1 MQKEKLDISIWFW
14 DDIANEAVRR
24 YFHCRFFKRPNADN
38 ILEKLLKATTNLPTK
53 SLSMLS
59 IDWPN
64 ISWSVHEKLKNI
76 QSCEEVPQMFEVG
89 SCGLHVIHGAFQ
101 SGVKATGWEIEKIF
115 KGIWGLFHDSPV
127 RRDSYITINQS
138 DQFPL
143 MFCQTGGRC
152 TSSNWSS
159 WNLVIFV
166 AVVEHFEA
174 LPSCWQPLSNKSD
187 CILVKHHKDN
197 SIKFKFFNWYCQ
209 YLSTIPKAIPNRWSS
224 YAIYDWNVSFNNL
237 LFNENIPFTISS

>member
-1 MQKEKLDISIWFW
+1 MCKFKLSFLENVPASQVAKSLQLSKRKYAYYVVFGLVPYFNELLVKDIKLSPFYSLSFHESLNNKLQEKKLDISVWFW

-24 YFHCRFFKRPNADN
+24 NFHWRFFKRPNADN
-38 ILEKLLKATTNLPTK
+38 ILEKILKTTANLSTK

-59 IDWPN
+59 IDGPN

-101 SGVKATGWEIEKIF
+101 SGVKATGWEIEKNF
-115 KGIWGLFHDSPV
+115 KGIWGLFHDSAV
-127 RRDSYITINQS
+127 RRDSYITINQT

-159 WNLVIFV
+159 
-166 AVVEHFEA
+166 
-174 LPSCWQPLSNKSD
+174 
-187 CILVKHHKDN
+187 
-197 SIKFKFFNWYCQ
+197 
-209 YLSTIPKAIPNRWSS
+209 
-224 YAIYDWNVSFNNL
+224 
-237 LFNENIPFTISS
+237 

>member
-1 MQKEKLDISIWFW
+1 MDISIRFW
-14 DDIANEAVRR
+14 DDIADEAVTR
-24 YFHCRFFKRPNADN
+24 YFDSRLFRRANADN
-38 ILEKLLKATTNLPTK
+38 VLEELLKATINLPTK

-59 IDWPN
+59 LDGPN
-64 ISWSVHEKLKNI
+64 TNWSVHKKLKNI
-76 QSCEEVPQMFEVG
+76 RSREKVPQLFEVG

-159 WNLVIFV
+159 
-166 AVVEHFEA
+166 
-174 LPSCWQPLSNKSD
+174 
-187 CILVKHHKDN
+187 
-197 SIKFKFFNWYCQ
+197 
-209 YLSTIPKAIPNRWSS
+209 
-224 YAIYDWNVSFNNL
+224 
-237 LFNENIPFTISS
+237 